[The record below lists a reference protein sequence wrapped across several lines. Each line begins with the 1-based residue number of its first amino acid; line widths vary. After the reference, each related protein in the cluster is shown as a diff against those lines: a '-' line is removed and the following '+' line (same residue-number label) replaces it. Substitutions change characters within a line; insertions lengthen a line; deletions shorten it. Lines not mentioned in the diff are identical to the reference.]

1 MESIKKKFSRML
13 DIPQESVLNVPYITV
28 TGREQLSIENFGGI
42 LEYLPE
48 NIKLKTSIGII
59 EIKGNKMNIKS
70 MSDKSMTIN
79 GTILCVEFSE

>member
-42 LEYLPE
+42 LEYLPD